1 MKLSAKFN
9 WIKAVLNV
17 KRTISYIKQTIIFL
31 SKHTNTAPPFPVID
45 RSTLPNDVEVLKDM
59 VCDFA
64 TIIEKQN
71 QTIAILMERITR
83 LEEKYLK
90 LARLH
95 FGQSSE
101 KFSTI
106 KANLQIP
113 SDPLAND
120 AALADETLSSEE
132 ASASLPDIH
141 LKKKTRE
148 TEVHVNHKGRNG
160 FPSHLT
166 RHTIEHDIPA
176 HQKVCSDCG
185 SFLSLIGFEEREQL
199 ETSIEQYSVLLHKRR
214 KYACKNKNCYGGV
227 VVTAPLPAEPIEK
240 GSAGPHLLAEVIVG
254 KYVDHL
260 PLYRLEK
267 RFTRKGL
274 SLNRSTL
281 WSWIDRST
289 TLLEPLVNAMIED
302 QQKASHLFSDETTI
316 PTLWAQIPEN
326 KGKQAKT
333 NYFWV
338 YTSLLNDDKTCPI
351 VIYRFCEG
359 RGSQYPTAFLKN
371 FRGYLQVDAYTGYN
385 PLFNPTWDELEQAYK
400 RWCIEVACWGH
411 ARRNFVD
418 AAKNNKKSIAHDVL
432 LLIGELYKS
441 EADFKKDK
449 LSFAEIKAQRQAL
462 SKPTLDEIY
471 IWLKVHEPQMAPK
484 STLGQAIGYAL
495 ANWDALNVYVTD
507 GRLEIDNLRSERN
520 MKGVAVG
527 RKNYLF
533 VASNR
538 GGLAAATA
546 YTLVETCRQN
556 GVDPEVY
563 LADVLQRI
571 STHPNS
577 LIHELLPYHWKPPV
591 NIDGVTS
598 PDDQKAA

>member
-1 MKLSAKFN
+1 
-9 WIKAVLNV
+9 
-17 KRTISYIKQTIIFL
+17 
-31 SKHTNTAPPFPVID
+31 
-45 RSTLPNDVEVLKDM
+45 M

-64 TIIEKQN
+64 VIIERQN
-71 QTIAILMERITR
+71 QTIATLMERLTR

-106 KANLQIP
+106 KADLQNL

-120 AALADETLSSEE
+120 APAGETPPSKEESS
-132 ASASLPDIH
+132 SLEIN
-141 LKKKTRE
+141 LKKKTRK
-148 TEVHVNHKGRNG
+148 TGPRFNHKGRNV
-160 FPSHLT
+160 FPPHLT
-166 RHTIEHDIPA
+166 RHTVEHDIPA
-176 HQKVCSDCG
+176 HQKICSNCS

-199 ETSIEQYSVLLHKRR
+199 ETSIEQYSVLLHRRR
-214 KYACKNKNCYGGV
+214 KYACKNKNCYGGM
-227 VVTAPLPAEPIEK
+227 VVTAPQPAEPIEK
-240 GSAGPHLLAEVIVG
+240 GSAGPHLLAEVIVN

-267 RFTRKGL
+267 RFARKGI

-281 WSWIDRST
+281 WSWIAQST
-289 TLLEPLVNAMIED
+289 TLLEPLITAMIED
-302 QQKASHLFSDETTI
+302 QQKATHLFSDETTI

-359 RGSQYPTAFLKN
+359 RGSKYPTAFLKN
-371 FRGYLQVDAYTGYN
+371 FRGYLQVDAYSGYS
-385 PLFNPTWDELEQAYK
+385 PLFNPTWDELEQAYE

-418 AAKNNKKSIAHDVL
+418 AAKNNRKSIAHDVL
-432 LLIGELYKS
+432 LLIGELYKH
-441 EADFKKDK
+441 EADSKKDN
-449 LSFAEIKAQRQAL
+449 LSFDEIKTKRQTL
-462 SKPTLDEIY
+462 SKPILDEIHT
-471 IWLKVHEPQMAPK
+471 WLKEHEPQTVPK
-484 STLGQAIGYAL
+484 STLGQAIRYAL
-495 ANWDALNVYVTD
+495 TNWEALNVYITE

-538 GGLAAATA
+538 GGLVAANA
-546 YTLVETCRQN
+546 YSLVETCRQN
-556 GVDPEVY
+556 GVDPEAY

-577 LIHELLPYHWKPPV
+577 RIHELLPYHWKPPI
-591 NIDGVTS
+591 NIGGVEEL
-598 PDDQKAA
+598 DDRKAA